1 MTNELPD
8 PSELA
13 ELAENEPS
21 RRVLQRYS
29 RTIAILREEKLFT
42 FREIAKWL
50 CEHGV
55 VADHNTVFRHYTKH
69 ADKAQTLDEEL
80 SDERLETEDDKE
92 EACKQ

>member
-29 RTIAILREEKLFT
+29 RTIAILRKEKLFT
-42 FREIAKWL
+42 FREIATWL

-55 VADHNTVFRHYTKH
+55 VADHNTVFRHYTKY
-69 ADKAQTLDEEL
+69 ATEAQALDEEL
-80 SDERLETEDDKE
+80 SDERRETESE
-92 EACKQ
+92 EEEICKQ